1 MLLIFRKV
9 NIGNINGELKFPQ
22 QNYSRWYISFNTAVI
37 KMELCVFAL
46 GVSTGM
52 HGRDNENT
60 LHKKEIFFV
69 FPLWKKNLLFLP
81 CNMAVVQ
88 NLYFEANPQR
98 RQVFL
103 LNPSSEVQSVLN
115 TGSGNLL
122 PPTI

>member
-1 MLLIFRKV
+1 
-9 NIGNINGELKFPQ
+9 
-22 QNYSRWYISFNTAVI
+22 
-37 KMELCVFAL
+37 MELCVFAL

-88 NLYFEANPQR
+88 NLY
-98 RQVFL
+98 
-103 LNPSSEVQSVLN
+103 SVQES
-115 TGSGNLL
+115 TESPTNLWY
-122 PPTI
+122 T